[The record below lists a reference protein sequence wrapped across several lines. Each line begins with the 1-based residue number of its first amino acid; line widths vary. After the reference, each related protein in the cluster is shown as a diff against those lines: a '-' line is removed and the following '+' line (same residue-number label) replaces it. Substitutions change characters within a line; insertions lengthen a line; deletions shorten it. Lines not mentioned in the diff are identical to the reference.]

1 VTTLL
6 LIRHGENDYLKN
18 NLLPGRIPGV
28 HLDDEGRQQAEALAA
43 ALEKFPIAAIY
54 SSPMER
60 AVETAIPLASAKG
73 LEIQIE
79 QGLSDTDVGEWA
91 GRSWKALERTKAW
104 KVIQQTPSQFRF
116 PGGESFAENQE
127 RAVAALER
135 IAAAHKKDKMVAVVF
150 HADPIK
156 LAVAHYLGLPLDKF
170 QRLTARTGS
179 LTILKVDGTKTKL
192 LALNLIPSFSFL
204 LP

>member
-6 LIRHGENDYLKN
+6 LIRHGENDYLKKN
-18 NLLPGRIPGV
+18 ILPGRIPGG
-28 HLDDEGRQQAEALAA
+28 HLNDEGRQQAEVLAA
-43 ALEKFPIAAIY
+43 ALKDLPIAAIY
-54 SSPMER
+54 SSPLER
-60 AVETAIPLASAKG
+60 AVETASPLAQAKG
-73 LEIQIE
+73 LEIQVE
-79 QGLSDTDVGEWA
+79 PGLSDTDVGVWE
-91 GRSWKALERTKAW
+91 GRSWKALERSKAW

-127 RAVAALER
+127 RAVAVLER
-135 IAAAHKKDKMVAVVF
+135 IAAAHRKDKMIAVVF

-156 LAVAHYLGLPLDKF
+156 LAVAHCIGLPLDNF

-179 LTILKVDGTKTKL
+179 VTILKIDGPKIKL
-192 LALNLIPSFSFL
+192 LALNLIPPFSFP